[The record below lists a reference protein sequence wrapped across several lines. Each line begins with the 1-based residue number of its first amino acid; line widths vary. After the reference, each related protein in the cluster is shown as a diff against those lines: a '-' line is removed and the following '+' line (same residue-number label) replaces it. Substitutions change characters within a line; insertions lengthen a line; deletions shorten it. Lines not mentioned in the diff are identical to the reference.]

1 MNYLNHAARAIF
13 VAALALGL
21 SFSLVAKGASAT
33 PPVRISDAWARAT
46 VPGQPVGA
54 AYLTLSAASPVTLL
68 QIETDAA
75 KQVQIHDMRTVDGVM
90 QMREQR
96 NLEVAPDRPVVLAP
110 GGMHLMLLDLKKPL
124 KAGET
129 VRLTFTFVDTAQKKI
144 AATIDVPVRPFGK

>member
-1 MNYLNHAARAIF
+1 M
-13 VAALALGL
+13 
-21 SFSLVAKGASAT
+21 
-33 PPVRISDAWARAT
+33 
-46 VPGQPVGA
+46 PGQPVGA

-144 AATIDVPVRPFGK
+144 AATIDVPVRPLGK